1 MTLSKKDILEAVD
14 RLAEIGRRRD
24 KLSGSGFP
32 DEVIKKL
39 GKHLD
44 QEVKEIQKRLEDI
57 GVVIKGDE
65 VWLKSEKLS
74 G

>member
-1 MTLSKKDILEAVD
+1 MTLSKKEILEGVD
-14 RLAEIGRRRD
+14 RLAEIRRRRN

-32 DEVIKKL
+32 DGVIRKL

-44 QEVKEIQKRLEDI
+44 EEVKELQKRLEDS
-57 GVVIKGDE
+57 GAVIKGDE